1 MAPALTT
8 AAVTPTPIHDAA
20 RNPARASPSPSSSL
34 SSSRSPSP
42 LTVTVIIPAHNEELG
57 LPATLRSIKS
67 QTIPPDKIIVI
78 DDASTDHTGAIAAS
92 YGVTVL
98 RPPHNLG
105 SKAKAQNHALPH
117 CDTDLILAVD
127 ADTVL
132 SPDYIEHLKPAFH
145 DPAVQIAAGNVQTRF
160 TRTPWERG
168 RSTEY
173 LFGFHWHRPIQQLA
187 NSPMV
192 CSGCCSMFRRT
203 ALTESG
209 GFPERTIVED
219 MDFTW
224 SQQLAGRRAVY
235 VSDAVAWAADPES
248 LTYLRKQVWRW
259 MAGFMQN
266 VRLHLPRL
274 LTRKPMLAT
283 WIIVALLEILI
294 APLWW
299 ATPLLLTT
307 AFHEPITHTLAWW
320 TGGELILTV
329 PALLYAARRRHL
341 PITQVLLNLPFVYL
355 NKAVNLYYA
364 WKALLVELILVP
376 LHLSQG
382 LVIYEKGR

>member
-1 MAPALTT
+1 MKT
-8 AAVTPTPIHDAA
+8 
-20 RNPARASPSPSSSL
+20 
-34 SSSRSPSP
+34 
-42 LTVTVIIPAHNEELG
+42 LTVIVPAHNEEHG
-57 LPATLRSIKS
+57 LPATLRSIAA
-67 QTIPPDKIIVI
+67 QTVPPEKVIVV
-78 DDASTDHTGAIAAS
+78 DDGSTDRTSEVAAAH
-92 YGVTVL
+92 GVTVL
-98 RPPHNLG
+98 RPPRNLG

-117 CDTDLILAVD
+117 CDTDLVLAVD

-132 SPDYIEHLKPAFH
+132 APDYIERIKPAFD
-145 DPAVQIAAGNVQTRF
+145 DPEVGVAAGNVQTRF

-168 RSTEY
+168 RSIEY

-192 CSGCCSMFRRT
+192 CSGCCSVFRRAT
-203 ALTESG
+203 LAAFG

-224 SQQLAGRRAVY
+224 SQQLEGRKAVY
-235 VSDAVAWAADPES
+235 VSDAMAWAADPET

-283 WIIVALLEILI
+283 WIVVALLEILL

-299 ATPLLLTT
+299 ATPLILTL
-307 AFHEPITHTLAWW
+307 ALHEPLARTMAWW
-320 TGGELILTV
+320 AGSELLITT
-329 PALLYAARRRHL
+329 PTLLYAAGRRRL
-341 PITQVLLNLPFVYL
+341 PLHQVLLNLPFVYL

-364 WKALLVELILVP
+364 WKAMVVELVMVPLRLSPGLLV
-376 LHLSQG
+376 
-382 LVIYEKGR
+382 YEKGR

>member
-1 MAPALTT
+1 MTQPP
-8 AAVTPTPIHDAA
+8 PTP
-20 RNPARASPSPSSSL
+20 ASPTPS
-34 SSSRSPSP
+34 
-42 LTVTVIIPAHNEELG
+42 TVTVIIPAHNEEFG
-57 LPATLRSIKS
+57 LPATLRSIKAQS
-67 QTIPPDKIIVI
+67 VPPEKIIVV
-78 DDASTDHTGAIAAS
+78 DDGSTDRTGEVAAS

-98 RPPHNLG
+98 RPPSNLG

-132 SPDYIEHLKPAFH
+132 APDYIERLKPAFA
-145 DPAVQIAAGNVQTRF
+145 DPSVNVAAGNVQTRF

-192 CSGCCSMFRRT
+192 CSGCCSMFRREP
-203 ALTESG
+203 LTKFG

-224 SQQLAGRRAVY
+224 SQQLEGHRAVY
-235 VSDAVAWAADPES
+235 VSDAVAWAADPET

-283 WIIVALLEILI
+283 WILLALLEILL

-299 ATPLLLTT
+299 ATPLLL
-307 AFHEPITHTLAWW
+307 AVNAPIPLTMAWW
-320 TGGELILTV
+320 VGGELLLTV
-329 PALLYAARRRHL
+329 PALLYAARRRHI
-341 PITQVLLNLPFVYL
+341 PIIQVLFNLPFVYL

-376 LHLSQG
+376 LRLSRG
-382 LVIYEKGR
+382 LVTYEKGR

>member
-1 MAPALTT
+1 MTRPPALT
-8 AAVTPTPIHDAA
+8 
-20 RNPARASPSPSSSL
+20 
-34 SSSRSPSP
+34 
-42 LTVTVIIPAHNEELG
+42 LTVIVPAHNEERG
-57 LPATLRSIKS
+57 LPATLDSLRCQS
-67 QTIPPDKIIVI
+67 IPPEQIIVV
-78 DDASTDHTGAIAAS
+78 DDGSTDRTSEVAAS

-98 RPPHNLG
+98 RPPRNLG

-117 CDTDLILAVD
+117 CTTDLVLAVD

-132 SPDYIEHLKPAFH
+132 APDYIERVMPVFD
-145 DPAVQIAAGNVQTRF
+145 DPDVHVAAGNVQTRF

-173 LFGFHWHRPIQQLA
+173 LFGFHWHRPIQHLA

-192 CSGCCSMFRRT
+192 CSGCCSVFRRT
-203 ALTESG
+203 TLADFG

-219 MDFTW
+219 MDYTW
-224 SQQLAGRRAVY
+224 SQQSAGHRAVY
-235 VSDAVAWAADPES
+235 VSDATAWAADPET

-283 WIIVALLEILI
+283 WIIVALLEILM

-299 ATPLLLTT
+299 ATPLILTLT
-307 AFHEPITHTLAWW
+307 LQRSVAPTLAWW
-320 TGGELILTV
+320 LGGELLLTV
-329 PALLYAARRRHL
+329 PTLLYAARRRHL
-341 PITQVLLNLPFVYL
+341 PVAKVLLNLPFVYL
-355 NKAVNLYYA
+355 NKTVNLYYA
-364 WKALLVELILVP
+364 WKALIVELILVP

-382 LVIYEKGR
+382 LLIYEKGR

>member
-1 MAPALTT
+1 MT
-8 AAVTPTPIHDAA
+8 I
-20 RNPARASPSPSSSL
+20 
-34 SSSRSPSP
+34 
-42 LTVTVIIPAHNEELG
+42 TVIIPAHNEESG
-57 LPATLRSIKS
+57 LPATLHSIKTQS
-67 QTIPPDKIIVI
+67 VPPEKIIVV
-78 DDASTDHTGAIAAS
+78 DDGSTDRTGEVATS
-92 YGVTVL
+92 YDGVTLL
-98 RPPHNLG
+98 RPPCNLG
-105 SKAKAQNHALPH
+105 SKARAQNHALPH
-117 CDTDLILAVD
+117 CDTDLVLAVD

-132 SPDYIEHLKPAFH
+132 APDYIERIKPAFD
-145 DPAVQIAAGNVQTRF
+145 DPVVGVAAGNVQTRF

-192 CSGCCSMFRRT
+192 CSGCCSAFRRT
-203 ALTESG
+203 TLTEFG

-224 SQQLAGRRAVY
+224 SQQLEGRKAVY
-235 VSDAVAWAADPES
+235 VSDAMAWAADPET

-274 LTRKPMLAT
+274 ITRKPMLAT
-283 WIIVALLEILI
+283 WIIVALLEIIL

-299 ATPLLLTT
+299 ATPLILTF
-307 AFHEPITHTLAWW
+307 AMHRPISGTLAWW
-320 TGGELILTV
+320 AGGELLLTI
-329 PALLYAARRRHL
+329 PALLYAAKRRRL
-341 PITQVLLNLPFVYL
+341 PIRQVLFNLPFVYL

-364 WKALLVELILVP
+364 WKALVIELIMVP
-376 LHLSQG
+376 LRLSHG
-382 LVIYEKGR
+382 LLIYEKGR

>member
-1 MAPALTT
+1 MSTQPSPA
-8 AAVTPTPIHDAA
+8 TPSSPTLPIPQTVPASQTSAA
-20 RNPARASPSPSSSL
+20 RPTRPIRPVS
-34 SSSRSPSP
+34 
-42 LTVTVIIPAHNEELG
+42 LTVTVIVPAHNEEQG
-57 LPATLRSIKS
+57 LPATLRSIQAQS
-67 QTIPPDKIIVI
+67 TPPEKIIVV
-78 DDASTDHTGAIAAS
+78 DDGSTDRTGEIAAS

-132 SPDYIEHLKPAFH
+132 APDYIERIKPAFA
-145 DPAVQIAAGNVQTRF
+145 DPAVNVAAGNVQTRF
-160 TRTPWERG
+160 ARTPWERG

-192 CSGCCSMFRRT
+192 CSGCCSAFRRT
-203 ALTESG
+203 TLTESG

-219 MDFTW
+219 MDYTW
-224 SQQLAGRRAVY
+224 SQQGDGHRAVY
-235 VSDAVAWAADPES
+235 VSGAVAWAADPES

-274 LTRKPMLAT
+274 LVRKPMLAT
-283 WIIVALLEILI
+283 WIVIALLEILL

-299 ATPLLLTT
+299 ATPLVLTL
-307 AFHEPITHTLAWW
+307 ALHEPPTRTLAWW
-320 TGGELILTV
+320 AGGELLLTV
-329 PALLYAARRRHL
+329 PALLYAARRRRL
-341 PITQVLLNLPFVYL
+341 PVGRVLFNLPFVYL

-376 LHLSQG
+376 LRLSRG
-382 LVIYEKGR
+382 LLVYEKGR

>member
-1 MAPALTT
+1 MSHAT
-8 AAVTPTPIHDAA
+8 
-20 RNPARASPSPSSSL
+20 
-34 SSSRSPSP
+34 
-42 LTVTVIIPAHNEELG
+42 LTVIVPAHNEEHG
-57 LPATLRSIKS
+57 LPATLRSLAA
-67 QTIPPDKIIVI
+67 QTTPPEKIIVV
-78 DDASTDHTGAIAAS
+78 DDASTDRTGEVAAS
-92 YGVTVL
+92 FDGVTVL

-105 SKAKAQNHALPH
+105 SKARAQNHALPH

-132 SPDYIEHLKPAFH
+132 APDYIERIKPTFD
-145 DPAVQIAAGNVQTRF
+145 DPKVGVAAGNVQTRF
-160 TRTPWERG
+160 ARTPWERG

-187 NSPMV
+187 DSPMV
-192 CSGCCSMFRRT
+192 CSGCCSVFRRDV
-203 ALTESG
+203 LTSFG

-224 SQQLAGRRAVY
+224 SQQVAGRKAVY
-235 VSDAVAWAADPES
+235 VPDAVAWAADPET

-283 WIIVALLEILI
+283 WVLIALLEILL

-299 ATPLLLTT
+299 ATPLWL
-307 AFHEPITHTLAWW
+307 AFAAHEPIARTMVWW
-320 TGGELILTV
+320 TGGELLLTV
-329 PALLYAARRRHL
+329 PVLLHAARRRRL
-341 PITQVLLNLPFVYL
+341 PAGRVLLNLPFVYL

-364 WKALLVELILVP
+364 WKALIVELVLVP
-376 LHLSQG
+376 LRLSQG
-382 LVIYEKGR
+382 LTVYEKGR

>member
-1 MAPALTT
+1 MT
-8 AAVTPTPIHDAA
+8 
-20 RNPARASPSPSSSL
+20 R
-34 SSSRSPSP
+34 P
-42 LTVTVIIPAHNEELG
+42 LTLTVIIPAHNEEHG
-57 LPATLRSIKS
+57 LPATLHSITTQS
-67 QTIPPDKIIVI
+67 TPPEKIIVV
-78 DDASTDHTGAIAAS
+78 DDASTDRTGEVAAAFP
-92 YGVTVL
+92 GVTVL
-98 RPPHNLG
+98 RPPRNLG

-117 CDTDLILAVD
+117 CDTDLVLAVD

-132 SPDYIEHLKPAFH
+132 APDYIEKIKPTFD
-145 DPAVQIAAGNVQTRF
+145 DPDVDVAAGNVQTRF

-192 CSGCCSMFRRT
+192 CSGCCSVFRRT
-203 ALTESG
+203 TLASFG

-224 SQQLAGRRAVY
+224 SRQLAGHKAVY
-235 VSDAVAWAADPES
+235 VTDAMAWAADPET

-283 WIIVALLEILI
+283 WVLIALLEILL

-299 ATPLLLTT
+299 ATPLWLTFAT
-307 AFHEPITHTLAWW
+307 HQPVARTITWW
-320 TGGELILTV
+320 TGGELLLTI

-341 PITQVLLNLPFVYL
+341 PAHRVLLNLPFVYL

-364 WKALLVELILVP
+364 WKALIVELILVP
-376 LHLSQG
+376 LHLSPG
-382 LVIYEKGR
+382 LTTYEKGR

>member
-1 MAPALTT
+1 MTPPTTPANT
-8 AAVTPTPIHDAA
+8 
-20 RNPARASPSPSSSL
+20 PSPA
-34 SSSRSPSP
+34 PQP
-42 LTVTVIIPAHNEELG
+42 TVTVIIPAHNEELG
-57 LPATLRSIKS
+57 LPATLRSITS
-67 QTIPPDKIIVI
+67 QSVPPDKIIVI
-78 DDASTDHTGAIAAS
+78 DDGSTDRTGEIAAS
-92 YGVTVL
+92 HGVTVL
-98 RPPHNLG
+98 RPPRNLG

-117 CDTDLILAVD
+117 CNTDLILAVD

-132 SPDYIEHLKPAFH
+132 APDYIERLKPVFS
-145 DPAVQIAAGNVQTRF
+145 DPAVQVAAGNVQTRF

-203 ALTESG
+203 ALTEFG

-224 SQQLAGRRAVY
+224 SQQLEGHRAVY
-235 VSDAVAWAADPES
+235 VSDAVAWAADPET

-283 WIIVALLEILI
+283 WIIVALLEILV

-299 ATPLLLTT
+299 ATPVLLTTTFFDEPVPYAMAWWAGGELLLT
-307 AFHEPITHTLAWW
+307 L
-320 TGGELILTV
+320 
-329 PALLYAARRRHL
+329 PALLYAARRRRL
-341 PITQVLLNLPFVYL
+341 PLGQVLFNLPFVYL

-376 LHLSQG
+376 LHLSRG
-382 LVIYEKGR
+382 LVVYEKGR

>member
-1 MAPALTT
+1 GWLNSLLTQST
-8 AAVTPTPIHDAA
+8 
-20 RNPARASPSPSSSL
+20 
-34 SSSRSPSP
+34 
-42 LTVTVIIPAHNEELG
+42 
-57 LPATLRSIKS
+57 
-67 QTIPPDKIIVI
+67 PPDKIIVI
-78 DDASTDHTGAIAAS
+78 DDGSTDRTGEVAAAHD
-92 YGVTVL
+92 VTVL
-98 RPPHNLG
+98 RPPRNLG
-105 SKAKAQNHALPH
+105 SKAKAQNYALPH

-132 SPDYIEHLKPAFH
+132 APDYIERIKPTFA
-145 DPAVQIAAGNVQTRF
+145 DPEVGVAAGNVQTRF

-192 CSGCCSMFRRT
+192 CSGCCSVFRRT
-203 ALTESG
+203 ALTAFG

-224 SQQLAGRRAVY
+224 SQQLEGRKAVY
-235 VSDAVAWAADPES
+235 VSDAMAWAADPET
-248 LTYLRKQVWRW
+248 LTYLRRQVWRW

-283 WIIVALLEILI
+283 WVILALLEILM

-299 ATPLLLTT
+299 AAPVLLTFT
-307 AFHEPITHTLAWW
+307 AHEPVARSLAWW
-320 TGGELILTV
+320 AGGELFLTV
-329 PALLYAARRRHL
+329 PALVYAARRRRL
-341 PITQVLLNLPFVYL
+341 PIGRVLRNLPYVYL
-355 NKAVNLYYA
+355 NKTVNLYYA
-364 WKALLVELILVP
+364 WKALVVELIMVP
-376 LHLSQG
+376 LRLSNG
-382 LVIYEKGR
+382 LLIYEKGR

>member
-1 MAPALTT
+1 MIQKT
-8 AAVTPTPIHDAA
+8 
-20 RNPARASPSPSSSL
+20 
-34 SSSRSPSP
+34 
-42 LTVTVIIPAHNEELG
+42 LTVIVPAHNEEDG
-57 LPATLRSIKS
+57 LPATLRSIQAQS
-67 QTIPPDKIIVI
+67 IPPEKIIVV
-78 DDASTDHTGAIAAS
+78 DDGSTDRTGEVATAH
-92 YGVTVL
+92 GVTVL
-98 RPPHNLG
+98 RPPRNLG

-117 CDTDLILAVD
+117 CDTDLVLAVD

-132 SPDYIEHLKPAFH
+132 APDYIERIKPVFD
-145 DPAVQIAAGNVQTRF
+145 DPAVDVAAGNVQTRF
-160 TRTPWERG
+160 ARTPWERG

-192 CSGCCSMFRRT
+192 CSGCCSVFRRT
-203 ALTESG
+203 TLTAFG

-224 SQQLAGRRAVY
+224 SRQLEGRKAVY
-235 VSDAVAWAADPES
+235 VPDAMAWAADPET

-283 WIIVALLEILI
+283 WIIVALLEILL

-299 ATPLLLTT
+299 AGPLILTLGMHAPVT
-307 AFHEPITHTLAWW
+307 GTLAWW
-320 TGGELILTV
+320 AGGELLLTV
-329 PALLYAARRRHL
+329 PALLYAARRRRL
-341 PITQVLLNLPFVYL
+341 PVHQVLFNLPFVYL
-355 NKAVNLYYA
+355 NKVVNLYYA
-364 WKALLVELILVP
+364 WKALVIELIMVP
-376 LHLSQG
+376 LHLSRG
-382 LVIYEKGR
+382 LLVYEKGR